1 MKALVVNDICKNF
14 GGLQALNHVRVEVEV
29 GERQVIIGPNGAG
42 KSTLFHIISGILLP
56 SSGDVYFYEENI
68 TRLPI
73 HLRANLQLSQTFQL
87 INLFKG
93 LTVLETIVLALQSF
107 KRTKFTLHRRLNGF
121 KHIHQQ
127 AEEWLAEW
135 HFEDKRNIHVS
146 NLSYGNQRLL
156 DIMLALANQPRLLLM
171 DEPTGGLS
179 GAEIQAIT
187 SRIKNLSREITIL
200 FIEHNMDVAFD
211 LADRV
216 TVLHMGEVVKSGTP
230 KEIKGD
236 PFVTEIYLGS
246 QKRGEK

>member
-1 MKALVVNDICKNF
+1 MKALVVDNICKSF
-14 GGLQALNHVRVEVEV
+14 GGLQALNHVRVEVET

-42 KSTLFHIISGILLP
+42 KTTLFHIISGILLP
-56 SSGDVYFYEENI
+56 TSGEVYFYEENI
-68 TRLPI
+68 TRLPV

-93 LTVLETIVLALQSF
+93 LTVLENIVLALQSF

-121 KHIHQQ
+121 RHVLQQ

-135 HFEDKRNIHVS
+135 QFWDKRNTNVS
-146 NLSYGNQRLL
+146 NLSYGDQRLL
-156 DIMLALANQPRLLLM
+156 DIMLALANRPRLLLM

-179 GAEIQAIT
+179 GAEIQTIT
-187 SRIKNLSREITIL
+187 SRIKNLSKEITIL

-211 LADRV
+211 LADQV
-216 TVLHMGEVVKSGTP
+216 TVLHMGEVVKAGSP
-230 KEIKGD
+230 EEIRRD

-246 QKRGEK
+246 QKEFEK